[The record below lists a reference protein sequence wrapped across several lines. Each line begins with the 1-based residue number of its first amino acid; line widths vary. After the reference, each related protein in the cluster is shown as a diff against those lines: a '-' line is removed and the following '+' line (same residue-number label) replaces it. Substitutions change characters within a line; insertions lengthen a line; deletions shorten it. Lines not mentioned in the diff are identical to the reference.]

1 MTIKLG
7 NEVMVSDPC
16 YEVGTWCQQKLT
28 DVLPGNYY
36 PFVRQTD
43 ETGGWGRRNS
53 TLTVVH
59 EDYVK
64 KNLSWRAYPT
74 EIGVDSGQAGIFSM
88 DTYRKDE
95 VFIGQESEFGKKY
108 GIGWKEDGG
117 ESWYAHMVDRTLS
130 EQSWGTYENG
140 VVASSGIGDG
150 GYEMSVAKAD
160 GKIVGIT
167 IDFFMEKLRKMDY
180 ESYKESILV

>member
-1 MTIKLG
+1 MTIQLG

-28 DVLPGNYY
+28 DVLPGTYHS
-36 PFVRQTD
+36 FVRQFD
-43 ETGGWGRRNS
+43 DGVWGRRNS

-59 EDYVK
+59 EDYLK
-64 KNLSWRAYPT
+64 EKLSWREYPT

-95 VFIGQESEFGKKY
+95 VFVGIESDFGKKY
-108 GIGWKEDGG
+108 GVGWKEDGG
-117 ESWYAHMVDRTLS
+117 EHWYAHMVDRTLS
-130 EQSWGTYENG
+130 EQSWGVYENG
-140 VVASSGIGDG
+140 VVATSGIGDG
-150 GYEMSVAKAD
+150 GYAMSVAKVK

-167 IDFFMEKLRKMDY
+167 IDFFMEELRKKDY